1 MALTSKTQDSQTTIA
16 GIMEAP
22 GAYFAGVK
30 EIQLDNAYPT
40 NGYSITPAILNLSRI
55 RKFVPMCLGPS
66 VSAAISDFSYDL
78 ANGKVKLYTSG
89 AVELANNGDASAL
102 KLYAYVEGVL

>member
-1 MALTSKTQDSQTTIA
+1 MALTSTTQDSQNSVA
-16 GIMEAP
+16 GVMEAP

-30 EIQLDNAYPT
+30 EIQLDNSYPT

-55 RKFVPMCLGPS
+55 RKFIPTCLGPTLT
-66 VSAAISDFSYDL
+66 AGIADFSYDR

-89 AVELANNGDASAL
+89 AVEVGNGVDVSTV
-102 KLYAYVEGVL
+102 KLYAYVEGIE

>member
-1 MALTSKTQDSQTTIA
+1 MTLISKTQDSQNTNA

-30 EIQLDNAYPT
+30 EIQLDNSYPT
-40 NGYSITPAILNLSRI
+40 NGYAITAAILGLSRI

-66 VSAAISDFSYDL
+66 ISAAIADFSYDL

-89 AVELANNGDASAL
+89 AVEIANATDASAL
-102 KLYAYVEGVL
+102 KLYAYVEGIE